1 MEHQIEMDV
10 VAKMQPVVDGYRDG
24 LFNSMKAGIEN
35 AEELAKQN
43 SITKL
48 SKSCESALEGTENM
62 IKLFDN
68 LCDNIENYISIMKKV
83 EEQTQ

>member
-1 MEHQIEMDV
+1 MVQQFDMEL

-24 LFNSMKAGIEN
+24 LFNSMKTGIEN
-35 AEELAKQN
+35 AGELAKQN

-68 LCDNIENYISIMKKV
+68 LCDNIENYISMAKKV
-83 EEQTQ
+83 EAQVQ